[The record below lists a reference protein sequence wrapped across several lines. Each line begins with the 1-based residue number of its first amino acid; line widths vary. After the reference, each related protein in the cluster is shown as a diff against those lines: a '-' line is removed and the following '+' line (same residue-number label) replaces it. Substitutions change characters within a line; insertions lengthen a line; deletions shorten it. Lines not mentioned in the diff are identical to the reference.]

1 MCGGVFMRCAL
12 GTYRKTRGG
21 GEMGM
26 KSNEAD
32 TEFTSCVLQKTE
44 YFMHWWQHQV
54 LGEKRCLSIMC
65 FRLVLL
71 ALTHCIVNEAFKK
84 EVI

>member
-1 MCGGVFMRCAL
+1 MWGGVHEVCF
-12 GTYRKTRGG
+12 GNVQKDSGSG

-32 TEFTSCVLQKTE
+32 TEFTSTVLQKTG

-54 LGEKRCLSIMC
+54 LDKKRCLSITC

-71 ALTHCIVNEAFKK
+71 ALTRCIVNEAFKK

>member
-1 MCGGVFMRCAL
+1 MLWERTERL
-12 GTYRKTRGG
+12 GEG

-32 TEFTSCVLQKTE
+32 TEFTSTVLQKTE

-71 ALTHCIVNEAFKK
+71 ALTHCVVNEAFKK